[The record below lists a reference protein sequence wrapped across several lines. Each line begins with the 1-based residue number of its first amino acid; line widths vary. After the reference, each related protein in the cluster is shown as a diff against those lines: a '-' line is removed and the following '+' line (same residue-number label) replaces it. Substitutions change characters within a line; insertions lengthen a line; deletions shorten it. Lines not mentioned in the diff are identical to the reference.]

1 MAKDA
6 DAKRDVYGI
15 LAIFKEIKKS
25 KIDNILEN
33 NGYSVSS
40 KVKKE
45 SIARSRRNVVKDMKN
60 GGFVVNIDDKYVA
73 TDKLKKIITEL
84 KVMLEGNNSD
94 IRNVVT
100 KLNKITNNNNNNN
113 DRTMGF
119 VTQYSL
125 NSSFLENSIIE
136 AKVRDCTL
144 FLSLLS
150 KMLEDDEEKKAS

>member
-1 MAKDA
+1 MAKNI
-6 DAKRDVYGI
+6 DVRREIYDVLVKLNIVGKDFI
-15 LAIFKEIKKS
+15 NNIIEGCGYAENSPDINDTIRKTRENIFKDFI
-25 KIDNILEN
+25 N
-33 NGYSVSS
+33 
-40 KVKKE
+40 
-45 SIARSRRNVVKDMKN
+45 A
-60 GGFVVNIDDKYVA
+60 GFIDDKDDKYIV
-73 TDKLKKIITEL
+73 TDKLKNVRAEL
-84 KVMLEGNNSD
+84 RELLKGDDSD

-100 KLNKITNNNNNNN
+100 KLNRSINNNN
-113 DRTMGF
+113 DRNMGF